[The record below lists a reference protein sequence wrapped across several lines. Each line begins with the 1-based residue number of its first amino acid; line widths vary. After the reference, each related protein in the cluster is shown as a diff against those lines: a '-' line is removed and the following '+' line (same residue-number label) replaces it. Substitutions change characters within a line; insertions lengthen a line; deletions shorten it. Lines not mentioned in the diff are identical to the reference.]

1 MDIFQERYRCLFP
14 RQSNGFW
21 NQVLNQIEHIT
32 EVRIRVNS
40 PIIIYHNQRE
50 ISLDEEGNFLYAVHK
65 GYRFDYNQLQNL
77 INFWCMDS
85 RYAFNEE
92 MKRGYITVK
101 GGHRIGICGEIICD
115 QTGKLQSIKYIS
127 SINMRIAHEIKGV
140 ADVVYNHVCEREQ
153 IKNTLIIAPP
163 GMGKTTLLRDLL
175 RKISYGE
182 DEKKGRN
189 VAVVDERGEIA
200 ACFQGIPQLD
210 VGPKT
215 DVMDQCE
222 KKIGMQMLLQSMA
235 PQVIAVDELVS
246 KKERKMIRQMINRGC
261 AVIATIHGE
270 EQTEDGRLRKWYDGF
285 QIIIFL
291 LKKEGRFETKIYRV
305 EEGKRCKD
313 YLEQYVSSQDV

>member
-1 MDIFQERYRCLFP
+1 MEIFQERYQCLFP
-14 RQSNGFW
+14 SHKNGFW

-32 EVRIRVNS
+32 EIRIRVNS
-40 PIIIYHNQRE
+40 PILIYHNQRE
-50 ISLDEEGNFLYAVHK
+50 ISLDEDGKFIYAVHR
-65 GYRFDYNQLQNL
+65 GHRFDYNQLQNL

-101 GGHRIGICGEIICD
+101 GGHRIGICGEIISD
-115 QTGKLQSIKYIS
+115 QSGKIQSIKYIS
-127 SINMRIAHEIKGV
+127 SINIRIAHEIKGV
-140 ADVVYNHVCEREQ
+140 ADQVYNYVCVEEK
-153 IKNTLIIAPP
+153 IINTLIVAPP

-175 RKISYGE
+175 RKISYG
-182 DEKKGRN
+182 DDKNRGRN
-189 VAVVDERGEIA
+189 VAIVDERGEIA

-215 DVMDQCE
+215 DVMDRCE
-222 KKIGMQMLLQSMA
+222 KEAGMQMLLQAMS

-246 KKERKMIRQMINRGC
+246 KKERKMIRQMMNRGC

-270 EQTEDGRLRKWYDGF
+270 EQTEDRKLRKWYEGF
-285 QIIIFL
+285 QTVIFI
-291 LKKEGRFETKIYRV
+291 LKKEGRFRTKIYRI

-313 YLEQYVSSQDV
+313 YLEQYSSS